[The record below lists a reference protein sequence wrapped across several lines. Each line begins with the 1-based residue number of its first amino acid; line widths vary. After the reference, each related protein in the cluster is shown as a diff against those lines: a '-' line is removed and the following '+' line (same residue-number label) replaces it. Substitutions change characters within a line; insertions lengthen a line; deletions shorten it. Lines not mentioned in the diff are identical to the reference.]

1 MLLMLFVS
9 ILVTALLLS
18 AYNQPAK
25 FDTCY
30 THCHWHRWAAYP
42 PPEEKLD
49 MLFKLGFTDTLK
61 WLKENRHKLRVND
74 PPSDGTVYHAPNG
87 MNGKH
92 QTESDTESERHQAA
106 SDTESEEPVEDVER
120 SIFSQVA
127 CQAPSCDETL
137 KEAVVGKPSQAAMQ
151 NS

>member
-1 MLLMLFVS
+1 MQLILFP
-9 ILVTALLLS
+9 ALPLS
-18 AYNQPAK
+18 RRNQPATL
-25 FDTCY
+25 DTCH

-42 PPEEKLD
+42 PPGEKLD
-49 MLFKLGFTDTLK
+49 DLFKLGFTDTLN
-61 WLKENRHKLRVND
+61 WLKENRHKLRAND
-74 PPSDGTVYHAPNG
+74 PPSDGTMHHATNG

-92 QTESDTESERHQAA
+92 QTE

-137 KEAVVGKPSQAAMQ
+137 KEAVVGKASQDSMQ
-151 NS
+151 NI